1 MILYSFVRNSMGLSP
16 VQVEVILQKGIP
28 KIEILGLP
36 DRGLQESL
44 VRIQAAIVNQGFEFP
59 KAHKVVVNVRP
70 IETKKSSL
78 GLELS
83 IALAILHLTDQKK
96 LPQEK
101 SFYVYGE
108 LSLAGEVQVPKD
120 LELIPLLDKE
130 LITGPVKKEFT
141 PNAVDFYSLA
151 SLQGEYARQAGSG
164 AVVNFERPQL
174 PQLKLSAATARLL
187 EIVSVGE
194 HSLLLAGP
202 SGTGKTTFTQQLLA
216 FLREPTLEEW
226 WEIRRIGKIFDE
238 ERKWR
243 P

>member
-1 MILYSFVRNSMGLSP
+1 MILYSFVRNTLGLSP
-16 VQVEVILQKGIP
+16 VEVEVILQKGLP

-59 KAHKVVVNVRP
+59 KAHRVVVNVRP

-108 LSLAGEVQVPKD
+108 LSLAGEIQAPKD

-130 LITGPVKKEFT
+130 LITGPVNKEFT
-141 PNAVDFYSLA
+141 SQAMDFYALEA
-151 SLQGEYARQAGSG
+151 LNGEYRYQRGSG
-164 AVVNFERPQL
+164 AVVSFERPKL
-174 PQLKLSAATARLL
+174 TDLKLSAAT
-187 EIVSVGE
+187 
-194 HSLLLAGP
+194 
-202 SGTGKTTFTQQLLA
+202 
-216 FLREPTLEEW
+216 
-226 WEIRRIGKIFDE
+226 GKIG
-238 ERKWR
+238 RAHV
-243 P
+243 